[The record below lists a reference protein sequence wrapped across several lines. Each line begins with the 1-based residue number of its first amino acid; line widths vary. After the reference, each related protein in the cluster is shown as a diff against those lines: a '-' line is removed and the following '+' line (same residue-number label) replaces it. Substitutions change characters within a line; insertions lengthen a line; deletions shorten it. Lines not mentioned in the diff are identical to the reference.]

1 MEVEEGIAMQLFAW
15 KCRVQIIF
23 IGAVFLSGFN
33 FLMHSQRN
41 TAPLNVG
48 AKELKDYNV
57 KNRSAFPASLIVQSN
72 HNSTEFKQKPHN
84 VTQLVLN
91 HDRWAVEILQELSKY
106 DSDSSSSYFAH
117 ITRVL
122 QGCGEICDTS
132 MSGQSGI
139 FFNQIKKK
147 VDCSALWSNAAID
160 VSRPPEV
167 APDLPTELTKLYTYN
182 GRIQLSKRPLLINN
196 SPSTEDA
203 ARKAYLGGN
212 AETPVWKKEII
223 DKWAEQCKTGRL
235 EGNYGLETTKAVFEG
250 LRRTS
255 GVSGGRVLVIG
266 SENPWV
272 EACVLSAGAKHVTT
286 LEYGLI
292 MSEHPQVSTLLPNN
306 ARMAYL
312 NGSLVQFDAIVTFS
326 SVEHS
331 GLGRY
336 GDQLNPWGDLQAMAR
351 GWCVCKAGGGLLL
364 GVMMA
369 QPDRKIIQTCSMI
382 YA

>member
-1 MEVEEGIAMQLFAW
+1 
-15 KCRVQIIF
+15 
-23 IGAVFLSGFN
+23 
-33 FLMHSQRN
+33 
-41 TAPLNVG
+41 
-48 AKELKDYNV
+48 
-57 KNRSAFPASLIVQSN
+57 
-72 HNSTEFKQKPHN
+72 
-84 VTQLVLN
+84 
-91 HDRWAVEILQELSKY
+91 
-106 DSDSSSSYFAH
+106 
-117 ITRVL
+117 
-122 QGCGEICDTS
+122 
-132 MSGQSGI
+132 
-139 FFNQIKKK
+139 
-147 VDCSALWSNAAID
+147 
-160 VSRPPEV
+160 
-167 APDLPTELTKLYTYN
+167 
-182 GRIQLSKRPLLINN
+182 
-196 SPSTEDA
+196 
-203 ARKAYLGGN
+203 
-212 AETPVWKKEII
+212 
-223 DKWAEQCKTGRL
+223 
-235 EGNYGLETTKAVFEG
+235 
-250 LRRTS
+250 
-255 GVSGGRVLVIG
+255 VLVIG